1 MRGKDFQ
8 SFAELQNVLQNID
21 ISNRPEENLYISGD
35 GNVWKFSTENITL
48 DNGDVYTQVTAANV
62 TELYHRQQE
71 LLEDNRKLE
80 EYAERMRRLSSNII
94 TLIRE
99 EEILNMK
106 MRVHDDVGRSVIATR
121 RLLWQHKSTKELN
134 LDTWK
139 TAIRL
144 LKHDNEYRE
153 DKVTVERLSFSASCM
168 GIRIITTGE
177 LPMDTKVAELII
189 TAIRECMTNAV
200 RHAGATRLYVNLS
213 CTDDMAYAV
222 ITNDGAIPQGK
233 ITEGGGLSSLRA
245 RIRNGGGTMEI
256 LSEPE
261 FELKVAVPCKKTDE
275 YSGRRI

>member
-1 MRGKDFQ
+1 
-8 SFAELQNVLQNID
+8 
-21 ISNRPEENLYISGD
+21 
-35 GNVWKFSTENITL
+35 
-48 DNGDVYTQVTAANV
+48 
-62 TELYHRQQE
+62 
-71 LLEDNRKLE
+71 
-80 EYAERMRRLSSNII
+80 
-94 TLIRE
+94 
-99 EEILNMK
+99 LNMK

-121 RLLWQHKSTKELN
+121 RLLWQHKPTKELN

-139 TAIRL
+139 TAIHL
-144 LKHDNEYRE
+144 LKHDNEYID
-153 DKVTVERLSFSASCM
+153 DKVTLERLSFSASCM

-177 LPMDTKVAELII
+177 LPMDAKVSELII
-189 TAIRECMTNAV
+189 SAIRECMTNAV